1 MRSRVARFEVVIVP
15 LLVHYIHYTE
25 SSNPPVMERFPRL
38 LKSPSRFPGG
48 PNAGTLVSHL
58 PNFFMSQTIPELQKE
73 VRALQAEVAAL
84 QESREKLGVQRSECR
99 LAVSFPKN
107 NTPEAIAEFH
117 QQNAAFGDQW
127 LQQIQEIDRETKIT
141 EKKLQQKQALLAYK
155 QAEIDK
161 LVAGQHWQEVENQ
174 VQTGEKRLQAQARRI
189 NQAAAQLE
197 AEIQALKALYD
208 QLNPSYSEWFQQP
221 TQIVKFSATTIPYAV
236 PSSSGL
242 ILENKEIEWEKK

>member
-1 MRSRVARFEVVIVP
+1 
-15 LLVHYIHYTE
+15 
-25 SSNPPVMERFPRL
+25 
-38 LKSPSRFPGG
+38 
-48 PNAGTLVSHL
+48 
-58 PNFFMSQTIPELQKE
+58 MSQTIPELQKE
-73 VRALQAEVAAL
+73 VRALQAEVATL
-84 QESREKLGVQRSECR
+84 QEAREKLGLQRSECR
-99 LAVSFPKN
+99 VAVSFPKN

-117 QQNAAFGDQW
+117 QQTAAFGEQW
-127 LQQIQEIDRETKIT
+127 LQQIQEIDRETKII
-141 EKKLQQKQALLAYK
+141 EKQLQQKQAVLNYQQGELEKLLA
-155 QAEIDK
+155 
-161 LVAGQHWQEVENQ
+161 VQHWQEVENH

-221 TQIVKFSATTIPYAV
+221 TQIVEFSARTIPYAF